1 MSTPSPSPHPD
12 YSTEW
17 MMRGSPRRVDVPH
30 PRPLVCIHGLKLF
43 ISCTQCQIDW
53 RNYATNNGGF

>member
-1 MSTPSPSPHPD
+1 MAAPSPSPHSAVWVRTD
-12 YSTEW
+12 S
-17 MMRGSPRRVDVPH
+17 SPRRVDVPH

-53 RNYATNNGGF
+53 RNYSTNNGGF